1 MKDFY
6 SEINRSLTAIE
17 NGKYSQH
24 SLDWCAD
31 RVDWCWKWK
40 KITRSQMEELADRV
54 SSCYDADIAAMKA
67 AIYRK

>member
-6 SEINRSLTAIE
+6 EEINRSLVSIE
-17 NGKYSQH
+17 KGHYSQR

-31 RVDWCWKWK
+31 RVDWCWKWR
-40 KITRSQMEELADRV
+40 KITYEQMIELANRV
-54 SSCYDADIAAMKA
+54 SSCYENELAAMKA